1 VQVFNTVIKRA
12 SEAGNTAAAQS
23 AYAQMCAA
31 GVAPSAA
38 TFSALLSAL
47 RSHHSAAEA
56 VEMAA
61 DLASQA
67 DAAKG
72 VTIGMAGLALLD
84 ACHLNGWSDVSL
96 QLLARVEE
104 AGGSPGLDM
113 LNSVLAACAKGGS
126 VAEVRQAFEALERHG
141 VQPSPASYQ
150 HMVQALCG
158 AGQWVE
164 AAQTYRDM
172 LASGC
177 ERHSAC
183 LGSLPLVC
191 HVCCWVHSAWAW
203 AACWWCALCPIS
215 LVSCAQMLPP
225 GPAITCSLPK

>member
-141 VQPSPASYQ
+141 VEPSPASYQ
-150 HMVQALCG
+150 HVVQALCG
-158 AGQWVE
+158 AGQWAE

-177 ERHSAC
+177 ERRTLPAC
-183 LGSLPLVC
+183 APC
-191 HVCCWVHSAWAW
+191 RYFAMY
-203 AACWWCALCPIS
+203 PIS

-225 GPAITCSLPK
+225 GPARTRSLPKQQQVPACADVMQA